1 MLKDVMTK
9 LAEQDSLVT
18 LNTYSVDRIERMQKN
33 MKTDVH
39 RHETLCYELA
49 KRMEVHRSQLID
61 HSDNIENLKT
71 YAIITDLHLEA
82 YLPI

>member
-1 MLKDVMTK
+1 
-9 LAEQDSLVT
+9 
-18 LNTYSVDRIERMQKN
+18 
-33 MKTDVH
+33 MKADVH

>member
-1 MLKDVMTK
+1 
-9 LAEQDSLVT
+9 
-18 LNTYSVDRIERMQKN
+18 
-33 MKTDVH
+33 MKADVH

-61 HSDNIENLKT
+61 YSDNIENLKT